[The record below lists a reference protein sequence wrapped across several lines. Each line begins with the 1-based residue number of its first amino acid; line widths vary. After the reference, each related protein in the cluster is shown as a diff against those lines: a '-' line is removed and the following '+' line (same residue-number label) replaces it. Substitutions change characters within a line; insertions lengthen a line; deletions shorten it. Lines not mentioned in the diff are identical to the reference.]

1 MVFNSRGLFLVH
13 LHHGFCSMEAL
24 LHISSFGDIYWSN
37 SDHLEQSW
45 SPRQIKDRSGGF
57 TLAIK
62 LSGLAVTHAT
72 SACHLLTI
80 IGLMVSWKY
89 NPHHVPGRWEARNT
103 WWTALAMAVVIHAE
117 CMSFSF
123 LGGCWLWLV
132 IYLSPML
139 PMKLGKPDPIFLFLE

>member
-1 MVFNSRGLFLVH
+1 MLTSAAAMYVVESSIKDRLRYTGGKKRKKKKRKILVVFNSRGLFLVH

-103 WWTALAMAVVIHAE
+103 W
-117 CMSFSF
+117 
-123 LGGCWLWLV
+123 
-132 IYLSPML
+132 
-139 PMKLGKPDPIFLFLE
+139 